1 MRALVIG
8 ADGFAGR
15 WLLRHLVESGDEVA
29 AAVGPGYGDEALPAN
44 LDPLRL
50 DVRDPDGVQRVVTSS
65 QPDVIYFLAGVS
77 RAGARDDL
85 DLAVGISVHGAV
97 NTLVA
102 AAHLNA
108 SVRLLHVG
116 SSHSY
121 AMPRNEAPIDERAP
135 IRPTGVY
142 GAAKAAAESALHRLG
157 PVAGVDVIA
166 VRAFNH
172 IGPGQR
178 DGFVVPSLARQVI
191 EIERSAQEPVIRAGN
206 LDARRDFTDVRDVV
220 RAYRLAA
227 VHGAPGET
235 FNVASGRAVSVR
247 EVLDCMLGLRSV
259 RADIEQDP
267 RLSRVGE
274 PATAMIGDAG
284 KLTALT
290 GWRPELPLEQSL
302 ADVLD
307 TTLDHAGP
315 G

>member
-65 QPDVIYFLAGVS
+65 QPDVVYYLAGVS

-85 DLAVGISVHGAV
+85 DLAIGISVHGAL
-97 NTLVA
+97 NTLA
-102 AAHLNA
+102 AAADLDGPI
-108 SVRLLHVG
+108 RLLHVG
-116 SSHSY
+116 SSHVY
-121 AMPRNEAPIDERAP
+121 AMPPDETPIDERAAV
-135 IRPTGVY
+135 RPTSVY
-142 GAAKAAAESALHRLG
+142 GAAKAAAESALRYLG
-157 PVAGVDVIA
+157 AAAGVEVIA

-172 IGPGQR
+172 IGPGQQA
-178 DGFVVPSLARQVI
+178 GFVVPSLARQVI
-191 EIERSAQEPVIRAGN
+191 EIERGAQEPIIRAGN

-227 VHGAPGET
+227 VDGAPGEVY
-235 FNVASGRAVSVR
+235 NVASGRPVSVR
-247 EVLDCMLGLRSV
+247 EILARLLELRSV
-259 RADIEQDP
+259 GADIDTDP
-267 RLSRVGE
+267 ELSRPGE
-274 PATAMIGDAG
+274 PTTAMVGDAG

-290 GWRPELPLEQSL
+290 GWRPEIPIEQSL

-307 TTLDHAGP
+307 SLLGP
-315 G
+315 T